1 MISTMQYTS
10 TYYQLLL
17 LTIMLI
23 HRSIMC
29 IHALGVTSNFHQTWH
44 THLTETTVMR
54 KIQR

>member
-10 TYYQLLL
+10 TYDQLL

-29 IHALGVTSNFHQTWH
+29 IRALGVTSNVHQTWH
-44 THLTETTVMR
+44 IHLTETVIS